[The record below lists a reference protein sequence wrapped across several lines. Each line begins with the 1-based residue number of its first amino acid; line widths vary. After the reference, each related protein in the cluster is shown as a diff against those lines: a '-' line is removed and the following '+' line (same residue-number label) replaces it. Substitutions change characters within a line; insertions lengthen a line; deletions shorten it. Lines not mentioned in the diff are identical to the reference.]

1 MYCLIQSNLKLILK
15 KINLIFVKFYAST
28 MIFALYKIN
37 LELVCINLSIYV
49 LISSLFGQVKIILG
63 DYTI

>member
-1 MYCLIQSNLKLILK
+1 
-15 KINLIFVKFYAST
+15 